1 MLLRYCGGGTCS
13 RGAASLTILMVAKG
27 LTMDK
32 PNAVGWFDLYV
43 HDMER
48 AQAFY
53 ETVLQQQL
61 EPIGDPTGETLMRAF
76 PANMATYGAGGAL
89 VKSPDGKSG
98 PGGTM
103 IYFSVND
110 CAVEQTRVVG
120 AGGRVLRDKFSIGQF
135 GWVTLCM
142 DTEGNMFGLSS
153 MQ

>member
-1 MLLRYCGGGTCS
+1 MLLRYLGGSTCS
-13 RGAASLTILMVAKG
+13 IGAASLTALIVAMGLMI
-27 LTMDK
+27 DK
-32 PNAVGWFDLYV
+32 PNVVGWFDLYV
-43 HDMER
+43 DDMGR

-76 PANMATYGAGGAL
+76 PANMATYGAAGAL
-89 VKSPDGKSG
+89 VKSPDGKPG

-110 CAVEQTRVVG
+110 CAVEQARVVG
-120 AGGRVLRDKFSIGQF
+120 AGGRVLRAKFSIGQF